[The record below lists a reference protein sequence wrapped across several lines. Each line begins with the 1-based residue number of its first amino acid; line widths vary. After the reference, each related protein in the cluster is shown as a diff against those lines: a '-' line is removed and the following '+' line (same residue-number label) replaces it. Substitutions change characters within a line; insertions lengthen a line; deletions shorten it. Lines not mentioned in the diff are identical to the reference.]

1 MNTLN
6 QHVLVLVTA
15 TIVAGCAGRDF
26 KRPDPQ
32 SLVVGESTT
41 ADVIGVMGKSLS
53 VSEAVMNG
61 QNIKTMSYMYA
72 GGFGSTYPDVTPV
85 RLMAFLTFN
94 DLLVS
99 QEFISSFKEDA
110 TDFDES
116 KLNEIVKGKTTRAE
130 VQATMGEPS
139 GEAIYPVIKK
149 SGETAFLYTYRE
161 AKGGAYIKLTIYQK
175 KLVVWFDPTG
185 VVTEI
190 EFSSGWIK

>member
-41 ADVIGVMGKSLS
+41 ADVIFFMGEPMS

-61 QNIKTMSYMYA
+61 QNIKTMWYTYSS
-72 GGFGSTYPDVTPV
+72 GFGSLNPDVIAGRV
-85 RLMAFLTFN
+85 MAFSTFN
-94 DLLVS
+94 DLLVG

-139 GEAIYPVIKK
+139 GELIYPVVKK

-161 AKGGAYIKLTIYQK
+161 AKGGAYIKLTIYVK

-190 EFSSGWIK
+190 EFSSSGVK